1 MSFKIFT
8 KTQSFGNIDLEGVI
22 GLEMSIHRIRNG
34 SSSGILM
41 FFFFVYVRKTIARV
55 WLGPVEMRN
64 SFRFLV

>member
-41 FFFFVYVRKTIARV
+41 FFFFC
-55 WLGPVEMRN
+55 LCEEDN
-64 SFRFLV
+64 SKGLAWSG